1 MSAPR
6 GVRLAYT
13 VMSPEAD
20 ERQEFAYD
28 GPFAEAIRRLA
39 DIGYD
44 GVELQVASP
53 AKLDA
58 ERLAD
63 DLSGAGLAV
72 AALATGPLAARGA
85 SMCEAG
91 PAAREVVL
99 AQLRTLVDRA
109 AVLGTR
115 VSLGR
120 ILDNAPDRA
129 VAREERMARTASML
143 RELVDHADDRGVR
156 MLVEPQNQSS
166 TDLVNTIDDAR
177 ALIAATGRTTIGV
190 IGDTYHLALTEG
202 SAVEAFRS
210 AGPLLEHV
218 QFGDTGRGSPGTG
231 DMPFPDVVAVLDLM
245 DYRGWITLEHAQ
257 DRGDRT
263 AELSYRFVSSLSL
276 VGQGER

>member
-1 MSAPR
+1 MNAPR

-58 ERLAD
+58 ERLVRE
-63 DLSGAGLAV
+63 LSGVGLAV
-72 AALATGPLAARGA
+72 AALATGPLAAGGA
-85 SMCEAG
+85 SMCEVE
-91 PAAREVVL
+91 PAAREAVL
-99 AQLRTLVDRA
+99 GQLRTLVDRA

-120 ILDNAPDRA
+120 ILDNAPDRT
-129 VAREERMARTASML
+129 VDPRDRMEQTARML
-143 RELVDHADDRGVR
+143 RELADYGDERGVR
-156 MLVEPQNQSS
+156 LLVEPQNRAS

-177 ALIAATGRTTIGV
+177 TLIAATGRANIGV

-202 SAVEAFRS
+202 SAVEAFES

-231 DMPFPDVVAVLDLM
+231 DMPFPDVVAVLDRLG
-245 DYRGWITLEHAQ
+245 YRGWITLEHAQ

-263 AELSYRFVSSLSL
+263 AELSYQFVSSLSL